1 MLSFLFTVI
10 FNIAL
15 VGIILEKSW
24 SSPMMKKLS
33 LKMIFLKEDEMLI
46 KFILFTGLKNFRK
59 IILWIKELVK
69 TDNEQ
74 LPPKKMKTLF
84 KILSGHKK
92 MILAATCCQER
103 LKKGLVLAV
112 LL

>member
-1 MLSFLFTVI
+1 MI

-15 VGIILEKSW
+15 VGVILEKSW
-24 SSPMMKKLS
+24 SSPMKKKLS
-33 LKMIFLKEDEMLI
+33 LKMISLKEDEMLI
-46 KFILFTGLKNFRK
+46 KFILFIDLKNFRK
-59 IILWIKELVK
+59 IILWIKKLVK

-84 KILSGHKK
+84 NILSGHKK
-92 MILAATCCQER
+92 MILVATCCQER